1 MRRAEARRFLYSFC
15 ILNYSFLNYSF
26 GIKIYK
32 IQLSIKSEKLVSETE
47 QALV

>member
-15 ILNYSFLNYSF
+15 ILNYSF